1 MHNILQNHP
10 LHVSHPPKLSSP
22 TPPLAQHT
30 PPSST
35 ISQSLLRYHSI
46 HHNTD
51 PHHANV
57 YNSSS
62 SHLHSSARY
71 MTFYFAPVFKYIF
84 LYVLICLLLI
94 AGFWTNMVGGNW
106 LSRRGKGRSRT
117 AGEADQQQA
126 AQQDNLVQKQVAPQ
140 VDDDQQQDDDDQQQ
154 DVSGSGGSSS
164 RSIYLRGPVSLPQR
178 PILRD
183 RRPLIR
189 PDGER
194 YVTLCSSFLFILCVQ
209 NHNIN

>member
-1 MHNILQNHP
+1 
-10 LHVSHPPKLSSP
+10 
-22 TPPLAQHT
+22 
-30 PPSST
+30 
-35 ISQSLLRYHSI
+35 
-46 HHNTD
+46 
-51 PHHANV
+51 
-57 YNSSS
+57 
-62 SHLHSSARY
+62 

-106 LSRRGKGRSRT
+106 LSRRRRRERRSRT
-117 AGEADQQQA
+117 ADEADQQQA
-126 AQQDNLVQKQVAPQ
+126 AQQDDLVQQQAAPQ
-140 VDDDQQQDDDDQQQ
+140 VDDDQQQDDL
-154 DVSGSGGSSS
+154 GSGGSSS
-164 RSIYLRGPVSLPQR
+164 RSIYLRGPASLPQR